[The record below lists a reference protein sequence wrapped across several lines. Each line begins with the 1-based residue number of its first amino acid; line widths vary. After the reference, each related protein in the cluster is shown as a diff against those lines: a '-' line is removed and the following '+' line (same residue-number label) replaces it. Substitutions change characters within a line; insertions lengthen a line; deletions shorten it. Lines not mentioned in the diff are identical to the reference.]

1 MIHYKSC
8 AQTVGA
14 LTHVCDPC
22 DTPEMGRVRSLI
34 LIKRGTQIAIP
45 LVKQD
50 WKNAIEAGNIIIIP
64 KTIGSFDGGTPVMGD
79 GYGDEIERKIADDYV
94 LTVKDPAY
102 KENVEFWKSA
112 EKEKWHIGFVS
123 ETQLHIVNDST
134 VRLTAKA
141 PIEEGTETR
150 VVWNVELKWR
160 SKNYPTVID
169 KDTIEDF
176 LECFDLIDESGS
188 GSASASA
195 QEE

>member
-1 MIHYKSC
+1 
-8 AQTVGA
+8 
-14 LTHVCDPC
+14 
-22 DTPEMGRVRSLI
+22 MGRVRSLI

-176 LECFDLIDESGS
+176 LECFDLIAESGS